1 MSEMTVPKQ
10 THGQKILGIL
20 RAKSLG
26 LRAETLE
33 AHHTSQDAQR
43 FETVPKQPPTSK
55 SDVRDS
61 GLPTCGGF
69 PTIGDPNPVPK

>member
-43 FETVPKQPPTSK
+43 FETVPKTTPHIEIRCKRFRP
-55 SDVRDS
+55 SDLWGVSDNR
-61 GLPTCGGF
+61 GP
-69 PTIGDPNPVPK
+69 